1 MAIQTEVWQDRVEET
16 LLPDSDFVTKSR
28 DHAEFIENKTV
39 HIPQAGTAATVA
51 KNRSTLPATISQR
64 TDTDRTYDL
73 NEYSIDPTLI
83 TSIEDLQNSYS
94 KMDSVMR
101 DIITQIRKRIGDETA
116 NTWAGVGLESGT
128 GQIVLTTG
136 TATANIAPPTGT
148 GNRDAV
154 LINDMATAA
163 AKLDED
169 DIPQENR
176 WMLMPSKM
184 YHNMLIENKAEL
196 LHMDFMNKGNL
207 PDAVVAKIWGFNII
221 VRSNVTVYTNA
232 ATPVLRAVG
241 FSEAT
246 DDNFGAIGWHTDH
259 VANALGEIKI
269 FIQEDAP
276 EFYGSI
282 LSGLVMHSSIALRT
296 DGKGIVTIV
305 QDTA

>member
-1 MAIQTEVWQDRVEET
+1 MAILTEVWQDRVEET

-28 DHAEFIENKTV
+28 DHGEFVENKTV

-51 KNRSTLPATISQR
+51 KNRSVLPATISQR

-83 TSIEDLQNSYS
+83 TNIEEIQNSYS
-94 KMDSVMR
+94 KMDSVME
-101 DIITQIRKRIGDETA
+101 DITKEINKRIGDETA
-116 NTWAGVGLESGT
+116 NTWAGVGLESGS
-128 GQIVLTTG
+128 GQIVLSTG
-136 TATANIAPPTGT
+136 TTTANIAPPGGT

-169 DIPQENR
+169 DVPQENR

-184 YHNMLIENKAEL
+184 FHNMLIENKAEL

-221 VRSNVTVYTNA
+221 VRSNVTIYTNA
-232 ATPVLRAVG
+232 GTPVLRAVG
-241 FSEAT
+241 SAEAA
-246 DDNFGAIGWHTDH
+246 DDNFGAIGWHIDE
-259 VANALGEIKI
+259 VANALGAVKI

-282 LSGLVMHSSIALRT
+282 LSGLVMHGSIAVRT

-305 QDTA
+305 QDT